1 MTEQNNN
8 LLYSYEENEWVT
20 AELDKIFSE
29 SISDFQ
35 RMKKLKLIKSQVS
48 NVISQKHIEYYIKK
62 INAAKRRRILNFLS
76 MAVVT
81 AYLIFTLF
89 RVYWYFNP
97 EYNPLAPSSVTITD
111 LIVFLYV
118 IPIVLIVITIIRKLF
133 GLIRNRKK

>member
-97 EYNPLAPSSVTITD
+97 EHNPLAPSSVTITD

-133 GLIRNRKK
+133 GLIKNRKK

>member
-62 INAAKRRRILNFLS
+62 INAAKYRRVLNFLS

-133 GLIRNRKK
+133 GLIKNRKK

>member
-8 LLYSYEENEWVT
+8 RLYSYEENELVT
-20 AELDKIFSE
+20 AELAKIFSE
-29 SISDFQ
+29 NISDFQ
-35 RMKKLKLIKSQVS
+35 KIKKLKALKYTVS
-48 NVISQKHIEYYIKK
+48 NVISRKHIEYYIKK
-62 INAAKRRRILNFLS
+62 INAAKYRRVLNFLS

-118 IPIVLIVITIIRKLF
+118 IPIVLNVITIIRKLF

>member
-8 LLYSYEENEWVT
+8 RLYSYEENELVT
-20 AELDKIFSE
+20 AELAKIFSE
-29 SISDFQ
+29 NISDFQ
-35 RMKKLKLIKSQVS
+35 KIKKLKALKYTVS
-48 NVISQKHIEYYIKK
+48 NVISRKHIEYYIKK
-62 INAAKRRRILNFLS
+62 INAAKYRRVLN
-76 MAVVT
+76 
-81 AYLIFTLF
+81 LIFTLF

>member
-1 MTEQNNN
+1 MTKQNNN
-8 LLYSYEENEWVT
+8 RLYSYEENEWVT
-20 AELDKIFSE
+20 AELAKIFSE
-29 SISDFQ
+29 NISDFQ
-35 RMKKLKLIKSQVS
+35 KIRKLKVLKSEVS
-48 NVISQKHIEYYIKK
+48 SVISRKHIEYYIKK
-62 INAAKRRRILNFLS
+62 INAAKHRRILNFLS

-118 IPIVLIVITIIRKLF
+118 IPLVLVIRFIMRRLLEFIGK
-133 GLIRNRKK
+133 RKK